1 MQVDMNFV
9 LESFREELQRLTNE
23 NILLKA
29 QLKQLQNDQEKKNEE
44 ESQQ

>member
-9 LESFREELQRLTNE
+9 LEAFREELQRLTNE

-29 QLKQLQNDQEKKNEE
+29 QLKQLQNDQEKNEE
-44 ESQQ
+44 DNQQ